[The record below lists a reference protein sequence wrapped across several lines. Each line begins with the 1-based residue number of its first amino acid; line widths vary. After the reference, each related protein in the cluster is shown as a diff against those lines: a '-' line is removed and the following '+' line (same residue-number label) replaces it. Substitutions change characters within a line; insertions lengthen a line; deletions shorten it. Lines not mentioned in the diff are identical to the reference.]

1 VLVKLKLASL
11 LRLVSKMD
19 KPSYFAILTAD
30 VRYDKTLKPLARL
43 LYAEITAL
51 CNQEG
56 YCWAGNQYFADL
68 YEVDKNTVSGWIGQL
83 KTRGYITVQLE
94 YKEGTKQILKRYI
107 RINGEGIN
115 KIIDTSLQKDR
126 YPINEIIEVNSTDN
140 NTINNKTN
148 KGVRFTPPSVEQVM
162 EYCNHRNNG
171 KGNGINAQTFID
183 FYQAK
188 GWMIGKSKMKDWKA
202 SVRTWEKNRQPTKKD
217 KKKEGTIKGRSI
229 QEKLT
234 DTSWANL

>member
-1 VLVKLKLASL
+1 
-11 LRLVSKMD
+11 MD

-83 KTRGYITVQLE
+83 KTRGYITVQLQ
-94 YKEGTKQILKRYI
+94 YKEGTKQIVNRYI

-115 KIIDTSLQKDR
+115 KIIDTSLQKDV
-126 YPINEIIEVNSTDN
+126 YPINEIIEVNNTN
-140 NTINNKTN
+140 NNKTNNKTN
-148 KGVRFTPPSVEQVM
+148 KGGRFTPPSVEQVM
-162 EYCNHRNNG
+162 EYCNHRQ
-171 KGNGINAQTFID
+171 NGINAQNFID
-183 FYQAK
+183 FYQSK
-188 GWMIGKSKMKDWKA
+188 GWKVGKSKMKDWKA
-202 SVRTWEKNRQPTKKD
+202 SVRTWETNNKIRNEQNAD
-217 KKKEGTIKGRSI
+217 KRNSKSEYA
-229 QEKLT
+229 KLNS
-234 DTSWANL
+234 DYNKSTSLF

>member
-1 VLVKLKLASL
+1 MLAKLKLASL
-11 LRLVSKMD
+11 LRLVSNMD

-83 KTRGYITVQLE
+83 KTRGYINVQLE
-94 YKEGTKQILKRYI
+94 YKEGTKQIVKRYI

-115 KIIDTSLQKDR
+115 KIIDTSLQKDV

-140 NTINNKTN
+140 NTNNNKTN
-148 KGVRFTPPSVEQVM
+148 KGGRFTPPSVEQVM
-162 EYCNHRNNG
+162 EYCNHRQ
-171 KGNGINAQTFID
+171 NGINAQNFID
-183 FYQAK
+183 FYQSK
-188 GWMIGKSKMKDWKA
+188 GWKVGNSKMKDWKA
-202 SVRTWEKNRQPTKKD
+202 SVRTWETNNKIRNEQNAD
-217 KKKEGTIKGRSI
+217 KRNSKSEYA
-229 QEKLT
+229 KLNS
-234 DTSWANL
+234 DYNKSTSLL